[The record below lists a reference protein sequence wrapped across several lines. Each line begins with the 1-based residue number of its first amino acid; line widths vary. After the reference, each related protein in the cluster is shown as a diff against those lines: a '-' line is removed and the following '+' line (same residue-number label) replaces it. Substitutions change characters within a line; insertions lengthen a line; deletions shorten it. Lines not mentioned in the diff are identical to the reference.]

1 MPGAPRLLRT
11 KQVRAIVTFP
21 LSLGCFSVS
30 KKIGE
35 RKSPS
40 PGYNSSAQ
48 LESFLNKLA
57 QAKET
62 IVQSGLKDALI
73 LHHDEADGL
82 CSAALTKIAIEK
94 LGVETRLIC
103 LDKLYPEVVRDIEGG
118 SRRLVVFSDLGSGH
132 VQLLES
138 QNRSRSLVVILDH
151 HDTSE
156 SRDPLVHNLNPEIN
170 GFSGEKD
177 ASSSTVAYLF
187 AKTVDPSLVTFAP
200 LAMIGS
206 IEIPGEAQGL
216 NKIPIQDAEKTGAVK
231 RTPRGGIKFE
241 GPVPWLSPSRAS
253 SILNVLGSVGYY
265 RGGPQLGVSACI
277 KGFEKQILET
287 AKELEQERKNANQRM
302 MEKIRR
308 EGLSQMKNIQW
319 FHARENYKGMSG
331 KVVGS
336 FCSYLSYQR
345 FVNPIKYLIGMMNVP
360 PEVPGWGK
368 LPSPLVK
375 VSGRAPQ
382 PLSRMIETAKRPP
395 LSRILPDS
403 CAKLGGF
410 GDGHTVAAS
419 GVFPIGREEDFLE
432 TLDALVTTGEG

>member
-1 MPGAPRLLRT
+1 M
-11 KQVRAIVTFP
+11 TFP
-21 LSLGCFSVS
+21 LSLGSFSVN
-30 KKIGE
+30 KKIRE
-35 RKSPS
+35 RKNPS
-40 PGYNSSAQ
+40 PGYNNSAQ

-57 QAKET
+57 QAKDT
-62 IVQSGLKDALI
+62 IVQSGLKDAVI

-103 LDKLYPEVVRDIEGG
+103 LDKLYPEVVRDVEEG
-118 SRRLVVFSDLGSGH
+118 SRCLIVFSDLGSGH

-138 QNRSRSLVVILDH
+138 QNRSKSILVILDH

-156 SRDPLVHNLNPEIN
+156 SIDPLVHNLNPELN

-187 AKTVDPSLVTFAP
+187 AKTVDPTLVTFAP
-200 LAMIGS
+200 LAIIGS
-206 IEIPGEAQGL
+206 TEIPGEAQGL
-216 NKIPIQDAEKTGAVK
+216 NKIPIGDAEKTGAVK
-231 RTPRGGIKFE
+231 RTPRGGLKFD
-241 GPVPWLSPSRAS
+241 GAVPWPSPSRAS
-253 SILNVLGSVGYY
+253 SVLNVLGSVGYY
-265 RGGPQLGVSACI
+265 HGGPQLGLSACI
-277 KGFEKQILET
+277 KGFDKQILET
-287 AKELEQERKNANQRM
+287 AKGLEEERKSANQRM
-302 MEKIRR
+302 MEKIRNG
-308 EGLSQMKNIQW
+308 GLAQMKSVQW
-319 FHARENYKGMSG
+319 FHAKENYKGMSG

-345 FVNPIKYLIGMMNVP
+345 LVNPVKYLIGMMNVP

-382 PLSRMIETAKRPP
+382 PLSRMIETGKRPP

-403 CAKLGGF
+403 CAGLGGF

-419 GVFPIGREEDFLE
+419 GVFPIGREEAF
-432 TLDALVTTGEG
+432 LDALDALATTAPS

>member
-1 MPGAPRLLRT
+1 MGQLDLFLRRL
-11 KQVRAIVTFP
+11 V
-21 LSLGCFSVS
+21 
-30 KKIGE
+30 
-35 RKSPS
+35 
-40 PGYNSSAQ
+40 
-48 LESFLNKLA
+48 

-62 IVQSGLKDALI
+62 IVRSGLKDALI

-94 LGVETRLIC
+94 LGIETRLIC
-103 LDKLYPEVVRDIEGG
+103 LDKLYPEVVRDVEGG
-118 SRRLVVFSDLGSGH
+118 SQGLVVFSDLGSGH

-138 QNRSRSLVVILDH
+138 QNRSRSILIILDH
-151 HDTSE
+151 HNTSE
-156 SRDPLVHNLNPEIN
+156 STDPLVHNLNPELN

-187 AKTVDPSLVTFAP
+187 AKTVDPTLVTFAP
-200 LAMIGS
+200 LAIIGS
-206 IEIPGEAQGL
+206 TEIPGEVQGL
-216 NKIPIQDAEKTGAVK
+216 NKIPIRDAEKTGAVK
-231 RTPRGGIKFE
+231 RTPKGGVKFD
-241 GPVPWLSPSRAS
+241 GAVPWLSPSRAS

-265 RGGPQLGVSACI
+265 RGGPQLGLSACI
-277 KGFEKQILET
+277 KGFEKHVLET
-287 AKELEQERKNANQRM
+287 AKGLEEERKNANQRM
-302 MEKIRR
+302 MEKIRN
-308 EGLSQMKNIQW
+308 EGLSQMKNVQW
-319 FHARENYKGMSG
+319 FHAKENYKGMSG

-345 FVNPIKYLIGMMNVP
+345 FVNPVKYLIGMMNVP

-382 PLSRMIETAKRPP
+382 PLSRMIETGKRPP

-419 GVFPIGREEDFLE
+419 GVFPIGREEAF
-432 TLDALVTTGEG
+432 LDALDALATTDPS

>member
-1 MPGAPRLLRT
+1 LSQLDPFLR
-11 KQVRAIVTFP
+11 R
-21 LSLGCFSVS
+21 
-30 KKIGE
+30 
-35 RKSPS
+35 
-40 PGYNSSAQ
+40 
-48 LESFLNKLA
+48 LA

-62 IVQSGLKDALI
+62 IVESGLKDAVI

-94 LGVETRLIC
+94 LGIDTRLIC
-103 LDKLYPEVVRDIEGG
+103 LDKLYPEVVRDVEEG

-138 QNRSRSLVVILDH
+138 QNLSRSILVILDH

-156 SRDPLVHNLNPEIN
+156 SRDPLVHNLNPELN

-187 AKTVDPSLVTFAP
+187 AKTVDPTLVTFAP
-200 LAMIGS
+200 LALIGS
-206 IEIPGEAQGL
+206 TEIPGEAQGL
-216 NKIPIQDAEKTGAVK
+216 NKIPIGDAEKTGAVK
-231 RTPRGGIKFE
+231 RTPSGGVKFD
-241 GPVPWLSPSRAS
+241 GAVPWLSPSRAS
-253 SILNVLGSVGYY
+253 SVLNVLGSVGYY
-265 RGGPQLGVSACI
+265 RGGPQLGLCACI

-287 AKELEQERKNANQRM
+287 AKGLEEERKNANQRM
-302 MEKIRR
+302 MEKIRNG
-308 EGLSQMKNIQW
+308 GLTQMKNVQW
-319 FHARENYKGMSG
+319 FHAEENYKGMSG

-345 FVNPIKYLIGMMNVP
+345 FVNPVKYLLGMMNVS

-368 LPSPLVK
+368 LPSLFVK

-382 PLSRMIETAKRPP
+382 PLAKMIETGKRPP

-403 CAKLGGF
+403 CEKVGGF

-419 GVFPIGREEDFLE
+419 GVFPVGAEESFLNMMDRLS
-432 TLDALVTTGEG
+432 TVT

>member
-1 MPGAPRLLRT
+1 L
-11 KQVRAIVTFP
+11 
-21 LSLGCFSVS
+21 
-30 KKIGE
+30 
-35 RKSPS
+35 
-40 PGYNSSAQ
+40 AQ
-48 LESFLNKLA
+48 LDPFLRRLA

-62 IVQSGLKDALI
+62 IVQSGLKDAVV

-94 LGVETRLIC
+94 LGIETRLIC
-103 LDKLYPEVVRDIEGG
+103 LDKLYPEVVKDAEGG

-138 QNRSRSLVVILDH
+138 QNRSRSILVILDH

-156 SRDPLVHNLNPEIN
+156 SRDPLVHNLNPELN

-177 ASSSTVAYLF
+177 ASSSTVTYLF

-200 LAMIGS
+200 LAIIGS
-206 IEIPGEAQGL
+206 TEIPGEAQGL

-231 RTPRGGIKFE
+231 RTPKGSVKFD
-241 GPVPWLSPSRAS
+241 GAVPWLSPSRAS

-265 RGGPQLGVSACI
+265 RGGPQLGLSACI
-277 KGFEKQILET
+277 KGFDKQILET
-287 AKELEQERKNANQRM
+287 AKGLEEERKNANQRM
-302 MEKIRR
+302 MEKIRK
-308 EGLSQMKNIQW
+308 EGLSQMKNVQW

-345 FVNPIKYLIGMMNVP
+345 FVNPVKYLIGMMNVP

-368 LPSPLVK
+368 LPTPLVK

-382 PLSRMIETAKRPP
+382 PLAKMIETRKRPP

-403 CAKLGGF
+403 CEKVGGF

-419 GVFPIGREEDFLE
+419 GVFPVGRDEAFLGA
-432 TLDALVTTGEG
+432 LDDVVTTAAG

>member
-1 MPGAPRLLRT
+1 MENKAGPSHRDFSIESRL
-11 KQVRAIVTFP
+11 
-21 LSLGCFSVS
+21 FSVN

-40 PGYNSSAQ
+40 PGYNNSAQ

-62 IVQSGLKDALI
+62 IVQSGLKEAVV

-82 CSAALTKIAIEK
+82 CAAALTKLAIEK
-94 LGVETRLIC
+94 LGIETRLIC
-103 LDKLYPEVVRDIEGG
+103 LDKLYPEVVRDVEGG
-118 SRRLVVFSDLGSGH
+118 SSHLVVFSDLGSGH

-138 QNRSRSLVVILDH
+138 ENRSMSVLVILDH

-156 SRDPLVHNLNPEIN
+156 SRDPLVHNLNPELN

-187 AKTVDPSLVTFAP
+187 AKTVDPSLATFAP
-200 LAMIGS
+200 LAIIGS
-206 IEIPGEAQGL
+206 TEIPGETQGL
-216 NKIPIQDAEKTGAVK
+216 NKIPIQDGEKTGAVK
-231 RTPRGGIKFE
+231 RTPRGGLKFE

-265 RGGPQLGVSACI
+265 RGGPQLGLSACI
-277 KGFEKQILET
+277 KGFDKQILET
-287 AKELEQERKNANQRM
+287 AKGLEEERKNANQRM
-302 MEKIRR
+302 MKKIRNG
-308 EGLSQMKNIQW
+308 GLTQMKNAQW

-345 FVNPIKYLIGMMNVP
+345 FVNPIKYLMGMMSVP

-382 PLSRMIETAKRPP
+382 PLSKMIETGKRPP
-395 LSRILPDS
+395 LSSILPDS

-419 GVFPIGREEDFLE
+419 GVFPIGREEAF
-432 TLDALVTTGEG
+432 LDALDALATTDPS

>member
-1 MPGAPRLLRT
+1 M
-11 KQVRAIVTFP
+11 
-21 LSLGCFSVS
+21 
-30 KKIGE
+30 
-35 RKSPS
+35 
-40 PGYNSSAQ
+40 AQ
-48 LESFLNKLA
+48 LEPFLRGLA
-57 QAKET
+57 QAKQT
-62 IVQSGLKDALI
+62 IVQSGLKDAVI

-82 CSAALTKIAIEK
+82 CSAALAKIAIEK
-94 LGVETRLIC
+94 LDIETRLIC
-103 LDKLYPEVVRDIEGG
+103 LDKLYPEVVKDVEGG

-138 QNRSRSLVVILDH
+138 ENRSRSVLVVLDH

-156 SRDPLVHNLNPEIN
+156 SRDPLVHNLNPELN

-187 AKTVDPSLVTFAP
+187 ARTVDPSLVTFAP
-200 LAMIGS
+200 LAIIGS
-206 IEIPGEAQGL
+206 TEIPGEARGL
-216 NKIPIQDAEKTGAVK
+216 NKTPIQDAEKTGAVK
-231 RTPRGGIKFE
+231 RTPRGGVKFDAA
-241 GPVPWLSPSRAS
+241 VPWLSPSRAS

-265 RGGPQLGVSACI
+265 RGGPQLGVLACI
-277 KGFEKQILET
+277 KGFDKQILET
-287 AKELEQERKNANQRM
+287 AKGFEEQRKNANQRM
-302 MEKIRR
+302 MEKIRK
-308 EGLSQMKNIQW
+308 EGLTQVKNVQW
-319 FHARENYKGMSG
+319 FHAGDNYRGMSG

-345 FVNPIKYLIGMMNVP
+345 FVNPVKYLIGMMNVP

-375 VSGRAPQ
+375 VSGRAPR
-382 PLSRMIETAKRPP
+382 PLAKMIETGKRPP

-419 GVFPIGREEDFLE
+419 GVFPIGREEAF
-432 TLDALVTTGEG
+432 LDALDALATTDPS

>member
-1 MPGAPRLLRT
+1 M
-11 KQVRAIVTFP
+11 QVRAIVTFP
-21 LSLGCFSVS
+21 LSLGCFSVN

-40 PGYNSSAQ
+40 PGYNSWAQ
-48 LESFLNKLA
+48 LESFVNKLA
-57 QAKET
+57 QAKDP
-62 IVQSGLKDALI
+62 IAKSGLKDAVI

-94 LGVETRLIC
+94 LGIETRLVC
-103 LDKLYPEVVRDIEGG
+103 LDKLYPEVVRDVEGG

-138 QNRSRSLVVILDH
+138 QNRSRSILAILDH

-156 SRDPLVHNLNPEIN
+156 SRDPVVHNLNPELK

-187 AKTVDPSLVTFAP
+187 AKTVDPTLVTFAP
-200 LAMIGS
+200 LAIIGS
-206 IEIPGEAQGL
+206 TEIPGEAQGL

-231 RTPRGGIKFE
+231 RTPSGAVKFD
-241 GPVPWLSPSRAS
+241 GAVPWLSPSRAS

-265 RGGPQLGVSACI
+265 RGGPQLGLSACL

-287 AKELEQERKNANQRM
+287 AKSLEEERKSANQRM
-302 MEKIRR
+302 MEKIRNN
-308 EGLSQMKNIQW
+308 GLSQMKNVQW
-319 FHARENYKGMSG
+319 FHARDNYRGMSG

-345 FVNPIKYLIGMMNVP
+345 FVNPVKYLIGMMNVP
-360 PEVPGWGK
+360 PDIPGWGR

-375 VSGRAPQ
+375 VSGRVPQ
-382 PLSRMIETAKRPP
+382 PLAKMIETGKRPP
-395 LSRILPDS
+395 LSRVLPDS
-403 CAKLGGF
+403 CEKVGGF

-419 GVFPIGREEDFLE
+419 GVFPIGTEEAFLDA
-432 TLDALVTTGEG
+432 LDALVTTVPG

>member
-1 MPGAPRLLRT
+1 M
-11 KQVRAIVTFP
+11 
-21 LSLGCFSVS
+21 
-30 KKIGE
+30 
-35 RKSPS
+35 
-40 PGYNSSAQ
+40 AQ
-48 LESFLNKLA
+48 LEPFLRGLA
-57 QAKET
+57 QAKQT
-62 IVQSGLKDALI
+62 IVQSGLKDAVI

-82 CSAALTKIAIEK
+82 CSAALAKIAIEK
-94 LGVETRLIC
+94 LDIETRLIC
-103 LDKLYPEVVRDIEGG
+103 LDKLYPEVVKDVEGG

-138 QNRSRSLVVILDH
+138 ENRSRSVLVVLDH

-156 SRDPLVHNLNPEIN
+156 SRDPLVHNLNPELN

-187 AKTVDPSLVTFAP
+187 ARTVDPSLVTFAP
-200 LAMIGS
+200 LAIIGS
-206 IEIPGEAQGL
+206 TEIPGEAQGL

-231 RTPRGGIKFE
+231 RTPRGAVRFDGA
-241 GPVPWLSPSRAS
+241 VPWLSPSRAS

-265 RGGPQLGVSACI
+265 RGGPQLGVLACI
-277 KGFEKQILET
+277 KGFDKQILET
-287 AKELEQERKNANQRM
+287 AKGFEEQRKNANQRM
-302 MEKIRR
+302 MEKIRK
-308 EGLSQMKNIQW
+308 EGLTQVKNVQW
-319 FHARENYKGMSG
+319 FHAGDNYRGMSG

-345 FVNPIKYLIGMMNVP
+345 FVNPVKYLIGMMNVP

-375 VSGRAPQ
+375 VSGRAPR
-382 PLSRMIETAKRPP
+382 PLAKMIETGKRPP

-419 GVFPIGREEDFLE
+419 GVFPIGREEAF
-432 TLDALVTTGEG
+432 LDALDALATTDPS

>member
-1 MPGAPRLLRT
+1 L
-11 KQVRAIVTFP
+11 
-21 LSLGCFSVS
+21 
-30 KKIGE
+30 
-35 RKSPS
+35 
-40 PGYNSSAQ
+40 AQ
-48 LESFLNKLA
+48 LDPFLRRLI

-62 IVQSGLKDALI
+62 IVQSGLKDAVI

-94 LGVETRLIC
+94 LGIETRLIC
-103 LDKLYPEVVRDIEGG
+103 LDKLYPEVVKDIEGN
-118 SRRLVVFSDLGSGH
+118 SQRLIVFSDLGSGH
-132 VQLLES
+132 IQLLES
-138 QNRSRSLVVILDH
+138 QNQSKSILVILDH

-156 SRDPLVHNLNPEIN
+156 SRDPLVHNLNPELN

-187 AKTVDPSLVTFAP
+187 AKTVDPTLVTFAP
-200 LAMIGS
+200 LAIIGS
-206 IEIPGEAQGL
+206 TEIPGAAQGL

-231 RTPRGGIKFE
+231 RTPSGGIKFE
-241 GPVPWLSPSRAS
+241 GPVRWLSPSRAS

-265 RGGPQLGVSACI
+265 RGGPQLGLSACI
-277 KGFEKQILET
+277 KGFEREILET
-287 AKELEQERKNANQRM
+287 AKGLEEERKSANQRM
-302 MEKIRR
+302 MEKIRNG
-308 EGLSQMKNIQW
+308 GLTQMKNVQW

-345 FVNPIKYLIGMMNVP
+345 FVNPVKYLIGMMNVP

-382 PLSRMIETAKRPP
+382 PLSRMIETGKRPP

-403 CAKLGGF
+403 CEKVGGF

-432 TLDALVTTGEG
+432 TLDALVRTSDG